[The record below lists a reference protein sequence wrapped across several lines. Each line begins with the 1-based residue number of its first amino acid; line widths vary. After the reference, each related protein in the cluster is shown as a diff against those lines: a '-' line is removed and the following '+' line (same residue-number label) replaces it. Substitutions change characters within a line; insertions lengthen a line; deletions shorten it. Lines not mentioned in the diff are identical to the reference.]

1 MCVWDLYV
9 SVCECVCL
17 FVELD
22 RSVMTTLD
30 PGLKC
35 PQGPF
40 STHIER
46 LGPFF
51 IKVGIAD
58 SSRKIER
65 GYQHKVEGTG
75 KEDLMIGL
83 CTRHGA

>member
-1 MCVWDLYV
+1 MCVLL
-9 SVCECVCL
+9 VCL
-17 FVELD
+17 FVALD
-22 RSVMTTLD
+22 RSVMTTFD

-51 IKVGIAD
+51 IKGIAD
-58 SSRKIER
+58 SSRKIDRRNKLR
-65 GYQHKVEGTG
+65 GET
-75 KEDLMIGL
+75 
-83 CTRHGA
+83 

>member
-1 MCVWDLYV
+1 MCLFA
-9 SVCECVCL
+9 CL
-17 FVELD
+17 FVVLD
-22 RSVMTTLD
+22 RSVMTTFD

-40 STHIER
+40 STHIGR

-65 GYQHKVEGTG
+65 GCQHKVGGTVN
-75 KEDLMIGL
+75 EDLMEGL
-83 CTRHGA
+83 CTKLCT